1 MIYLAS
7 SNALGL
13 LNKARIGI
21 QSATVPTND
30 ETKGKMSFSSNVSSV
45 EREQKTHS
53 PDGPIIS
60 GKTQVSE
67 QSGKGTNPVVLLMG
81 YELGEK
87 SSRRVYDIL
96 NNSTNFLASDPGTK
110 NDLGPHDALIYDKLL
125 ALRDNSSSH
134 TKAAQER
141 KSPSSRIPTENNVP
155 ESDLKEIEGLLDN
168 AASVN
173 ERLLPGVG
181 NQYMHEEMK
190 EGNTDTNTLKLN
202 LAAQSLDSHEM
213 STLQSRVTH
222 RDGVKNTDSILPISS
237 DDTTGQQA
245 FEHISVHVHPNTS
258 VVNSTSM
265 AENFVKLD
273 RSEGSMP
280 IDLMFAGNKHGNKNN
295 PVLQVSAR

>member
-67 QSGKGTNPVVLLMG
+67 QPGKGTNPVVLLMG

-87 SSRRVYDIL
+87 SSRRVYDVL

-125 ALRDNSSSH
+125 ALRDNSSSY

-155 ESDLKEIEGLLDN
+155 ESDLKEIEGFLDN

-181 NQYMHEEMK
+181 NQYMHEKMK
-190 EGNTDTNTLKLN
+190 EGNTDTNTLK
-202 LAAQSLDSHEM
+202 
-213 STLQSRVTH
+213 
-222 RDGVKNTDSILPISS
+222 
-237 DDTTGQQA
+237 
-245 FEHISVHVHPNTS
+245 
-258 VVNSTSM
+258 
-265 AENFVKLD
+265 
-273 RSEGSMP
+273 
-280 IDLMFAGNKHGNKNN
+280 
-295 PVLQVSAR
+295 